1 MEEKKGK
8 GDEAVE
14 RNGKGS
20 HGKGVDRGGGGAMAC
35 DGAGDEREKGEITP

>member
-1 MEEKKGK
+1 MEERKGK

-14 RNGKGS
+14 RQREPRKGC
-20 HGKGVDRGGGGAMAC
+20 GPGWGGGAMAC